1 MLGRVIEG
9 YDFNH
14 ALSVLVPVLGGA
26 AFNTAIGIGRQTK
39 IAAFL
44 NRVSRD
50 LLEQLCKMNLT
61 KLNNFLLSRATWPKY
76 SLLVKRLSLY

>member
-1 MLGRVIEG
+1 MIRNMLCRVIEG

-39 IAAFL
+39 IAAFR

-50 LLEQLCKMNLT
+50 LFGTALQDAFEKT
-61 KLNNFLLSRATWPKY
+61 E
-76 SLLVKRLSLY
+76 